1 MHEPTVELLEREVAL
16 IDEDL
21 QRIASLTGEGSYL
34 HQLAID
40 QSPDFIDE
48 LHRFLTTHRYARL
61 VQEPHDEAESTA
73 EHPVSPVTYVN
84 PEFIHN
90 GLKQIADLKYF
101 IRLYTERTGREVI
114 IMQTDYSND
123 PNHQLRSR

>member
-1 MHEPTVELLEREVAL
+1 MELLERDLAL
-16 IDEDL
+16 SDEDL

-34 HQLAID
+34 HQLALE

-61 VQEPHDEAESTA
+61 TQESHDEAEPTA
-73 EHPVSPVTYVN
+73 EQPVPLVTYVN

-90 GLKQIADLKYF
+90 GLRQIVDLKHL
-101 IRLYTERTGREVI
+101 IQLYADRTGSEVI
-114 IMQTDYSND
+114 VMQTDYSRNTD
-123 PNHQLRSR
+123 Q